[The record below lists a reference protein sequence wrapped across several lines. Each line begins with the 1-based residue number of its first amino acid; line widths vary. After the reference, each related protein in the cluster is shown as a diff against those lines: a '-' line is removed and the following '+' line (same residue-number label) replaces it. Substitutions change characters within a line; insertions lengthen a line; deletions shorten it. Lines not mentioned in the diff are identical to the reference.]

1 MKRLV
6 LLIGVFIFSFHMQ
19 AQIQNVYREPV
30 LTGELAMRMAQAVFL
45 QAEKEKLYIT
55 VTVVDK
61 SGQTMAVLRHH
72 QAGVHTVKASY
83 KKAYTAC
90 SQKRETGEIM
100 KGIREG
106 KIPDDIKF
114 LDENFSVMEGGIPIF
129 IDGLVVGGIG
139 VGGAHGAQDVRLAQY
154 GIEQGLGVK

>member
-1 MKRLV
+1 MKQLV